1 MRLRQ
6 FAGAYVLAVSALFF
20 LGITLGN
27 AQSGPWATAYYAGWM
42 QGGSNNGHLA
52 AQDIDYSAVT
62 HIVHFS
68 IVPNGDGSLNSSG
81 NSITAGNSSELLSR
95 AHAAGKKV
103 LISVGGWG
111 SDVGFRGATGTVT
124 RALFVTNLINFVT
137 SRGYD
142 GIDIDWEVLQSSDA
156 AQFTAF
162 ITALRTALNAISP
175 RPLLTAA
182 TAWQLSIFAQV
193 HSQFDQINIMTY
205 DLSGAWPGWVTWH
218 NAPVYDGGYRFP
230 GVGTLV
236 PSVNGTVDA
245 FIGAGIPAN
254 KLGIGID
261 FYGYVW
267 SGGSGTSTGG
277 VTEPRQS
284 WTSAPTV
291 QDNVPYHTIMQNYY
305 QSQYYRWD
313 DAAQA
318 AYLRIDDASPANCK
332 FISYDDETTVQKK
345 FQYVRTKGIGGVI
358 IWELGGGYRADQPA
372 GQRDRMLQAVKTARS
387 GATGIDPGHG
397 LPLESSLGQNYPNP
411 FNPTTN
417 IDFRIVSISLVT
429 LKIFNVL
436 GQEVATLV
444 QQELAAGTYT
454 RTWSATGLASGAYLY
469 RLEVTPNS
477 SEGGAKIVLTK
488 QLVVLK

>member
-1 MRLRQ
+1 MLNFLNRLK
-6 FAGAYVLAVSALFF
+6 FF
-20 LGITLGN
+20 LLVFTCLQIN
-27 AQSGPWATAYYAGWM
+27 NSASHAQTGPWATAYYAGWM
-42 QGGSNNGHLA
+42 QGQSNNGYLP
-52 AQDIDYSAVT
+52 AQNIDYNAVT
-62 HIVHFS
+62 HVVHFS

-111 SDVGFRGATGTVT
+111 SDAGFRGATSAAT
-124 RALFVTNLINFVT
+124 RALFVANLVNFVT

-162 ITALRTALNAISP
+162 ITALRTALNVISP

-182 TAWQLSIFAQV
+182 TAWQPSIFAQV

-291 QDNVPYHTIMQNYY
+291 QDNVPYYTIMQNYY

-318 AYLRIDDASPANCK
+318 AYLRIDNASAANCK

-345 FQYVRTKGIGGVI
+345 FDYVRTKGIGGVI
-358 IWELGGGYRADQPA
+358 IWELGGGYRAD
-372 GQRDRMLQAVKTARS
+372 
-387 GATGIDPGHG
+387 
-397 LPLESSLGQNYPNP
+397 
-411 FNPTTN
+411 
-417 IDFRIVSISLVT
+417 
-429 LKIFNVL
+429 
-436 GQEVATLV
+436 
-444 QQELAAGTYT
+444 
-454 RTWSATGLASGAYLY
+454 
-469 RLEVTPNS
+469 
-477 SEGGAKIVLTK
+477 
-488 QLVVLK
+488 